1 MHPAQLLL
9 RVYGRFEIQPLAAL
23 IPQSTDRSVV
33 LLLCSHA
40 VTLQTS
46 QMQMTVSPSPLQ
58 ARPVPNYSEP
68 FLPEHSAPKFTE
80 GKSPAFCTRS
90 RAKRC

>member
-1 MHPAQLLL
+1 M
-9 RVYGRFEIQPLAAL
+9 L
-23 IPQSTDRSVV
+23 IPQSTEHSIVF
-33 LLLCSHA
+33 LLCSQEPILH
-40 VTLQTS
+40 TL

-90 RAKRC
+90 RAKTLLNPISRCLHNEAA